1 MVDGGMKL
9 PRLIA
14 TLRIFLYVSS
24 VSLELRVLL
33 AWLDCKGYPL
43 ATTKHLFIE
52 TTSCRIKHP
61 ESIEYC
67 RSLQQMKAGGHMSL
81 QIHQAINLA
90 GSSFSMAGR

>member
-1 MVDGGMKL
+1 MKL
-9 PRLIA
+9 PCLIA
-14 TLRIFLYVSS
+14 TLRIFLYVSWD
-24 VSLELRVLL
+24 SLELRVLL
-33 AWLDCKGYPL
+33 AWLDCKGYPM

-52 TTSCRIKHP
+52 KSCRIKHP

-67 RSLQQMKAGGHMSL
+67 RSLQQMRAGGHMSL